1 MKIIKYF
8 FEAII
13 IYFFFFIIKT
23 IGLKRSRNLFSVIF
37 CKIGFFFRQKKIIQQ
52 NIYNILGKLD
62 SSSEKKIIS
71 EMWSNYGKTFVEYI
85 YLYEFKRQSSHI
97 KIVNKEILDT
107 IIKKNKPVIFISGH
121 FANFELMSMELVKY
135 GFNLATIYR
144 PLNNFFLNP
153 LMEHL
158 RRKYVCNNQIKKGM
172 AGIRHVMNY
181 VNKNYSIALM
191 MDQRVSEGIRVPFFK
206 KEALTST
213 LPAQLAIKFGYD
225 IVPIYISREN
235 NDEFILEIEEPI
247 QVQNRTNS
255 EENKSSITLNLNKII
270 ERMVRRNP
278 SQWILTHNRWK

>member
-13 IYFFFFIIKT
+13 IYFFFLIIKT
-23 IGLKRSRNLFSVIF
+23 IGLRRSRNLFSVIF
-37 CKIGFFFRQKKIIQQ
+37 CKIGIFFRPKKIIQQ

-97 KIVNKEILDT
+97 KIVNREILDT

-181 VNKNYSIALM
+181 VNKNYSVALM
-191 MDQRVSEGIRVPFFK
+191 IDQRVSEGIRVPFFK

>member
-1 MKIIKYF
+1 
-8 FEAII
+8 
-13 IYFFFFIIKT
+13 
-23 IGLKRSRNLFSVIF
+23 
-37 CKIGFFFRQKKIIQQ
+37 
-52 NIYNILGKLD
+52 
-62 SSSEKKIIS
+62 
-71 EMWSNYGKTFVEYI
+71 
-85 YLYEFKRQSSHI
+85 
-97 KIVNKEILDT
+97 
-107 IIKKNKPVIFISGH
+107 
-121 FANFELMSMELVKY
+121 
-135 GFNLATIYR
+135 
-144 PLNNFFLNP
+144 
-153 LMEHL
+153 MEHL

-181 VNKNYSIALM
+181 VNKNYSVALM
-191 MDQRVSEGIRVPFFK
+191 IDQRVSEGIRVPFFK

-225 IVPIYISREN
+225 IVPIYISRKN

>member
-1 MKIIKYF
+1 
-8 FEAII
+8 
-13 IYFFFFIIKT
+13 
-23 IGLKRSRNLFSVIF
+23 
-37 CKIGFFFRQKKIIQQ
+37 
-52 NIYNILGKLD
+52 
-62 SSSEKKIIS
+62 
-71 EMWSNYGKTFVEYI
+71 
-85 YLYEFKRQSSHI
+85 
-97 KIVNKEILDT
+97 
-107 IIKKNKPVIFISGH
+107 
-121 FANFELMSMELVKY
+121 MELVKY

-181 VNKNYSIALM
+181 VNKNYSVALM
-191 MDQRVSEGIRVPFFK
+191 IDQRVSEGIRVPFFK

-225 IVPIYISREN
+225 IVPIYISRKN

>member
-8 FEAII
+8 FESII
-13 IYFFFFIIKT
+13 IYFFFLIIKT
-23 IGLKRSRNLFSVIF
+23 IGLRRSRNLFSVIF
-37 CKIGFFFRQKKIIQQ
+37 CKIGFFFRPKKIIQQ

-62 SSSEKKIIS
+62 SSSEKEIIS

-85 YLYEFKRQSSHI
+85 YLYKFKRQSSHI

-181 VNKNYSIALM
+181 VNKNYSVALM
-191 MDQRVSEGIRVPFFK
+191 IDQRVSEGIRVPFFK

-225 IVPIYISREN
+225 IVPIYISRKN